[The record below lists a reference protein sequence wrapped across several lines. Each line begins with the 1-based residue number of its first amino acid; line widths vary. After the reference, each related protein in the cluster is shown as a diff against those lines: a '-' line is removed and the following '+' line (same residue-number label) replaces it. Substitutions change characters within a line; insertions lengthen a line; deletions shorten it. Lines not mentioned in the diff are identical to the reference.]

1 MQVEYFFDCSSPWT
15 YLSYSRIESICAQYT
30 AELIWKPILVGGLFN
45 SVNESVYEQRANP
58 VPVKAKYY
66 AKDLQD
72 WARHQGITIGSPP
85 VFPVNSVK
93 AMRGCFVA
101 MENGLISEYVGHV
114 FKAYWTQL
122 RDISKNEVLQEVVK
136 KTGLERAEFFQKIA
150 SQPYKDKLRANTEE
164 LVDRGGFG
172 SPTIF
177 LNQSDMYFGNDRL
190 TLLEARLS

>member
-1 MQVEYFFDCSSPWT
+1 M
-15 YLSYSRIESICAQYT
+15 
-30 AELIWKPILVGGLFN
+30 FN